1 MSRKSIG
8 VLIAVVLISAGLSGC
23 LFSIP
28 GISKGN
34 YRIQG
39 TVLDEE
45 GVGVEYVAILVDA
58 EIVAFTDAEGE
69 WSYASAKKGAKVTA
83 KKPGWQFGDVTATVR
98 EDNQKI
104 YFIGMQGELQ
114 GELPEL

>member
-1 MSRKSIG
+1 
-8 VLIAVVLISAGLSGC
+8 VVLISAGLSGC

-45 GVGVEYVAILVDA
+45 GVGVEYAAILVDA